1 MNKQTKRGV
10 VLFAIGAVLLCV
22 ALGIFLLQRWEDK
35 MAGQMSHSLL
45 QQLQL
50 NKPVIDMGEDTHN
63 TQQEQQSSI
72 SDGKMPAKEIL
83 GYSLCGSLRIDSVGI
98 HLPVLSDWDYDMLKV
113 APCRYQGGISD
124 GNLII
129 MGHNYKSHFTP
140 LHNIALG
147 ANVSFKNTVG
157 KVFSYRVAE
166 IVHLKRT
173 DGENLPSEYPLTIFT
188 CTPGG
193 LERIV
198 VRCELVK

>member
-10 VLFAIGAVLLCV
+10 LLFGIGAVLLCV
-22 ALGIFLLQRWEDK
+22 ALGIFMLQRWEDK

-45 QQLQL
+45 RQLNL
-50 NKPVIDMGEDTHN
+50 NKPVIDAQEDTQKP
-63 TQQEQQSSI
+63 QQDSQDSI
-72 SDGKMPAKEIL
+72 SDTKMPEKEVL

-98 HLPVLSDWDYDMLKV
+98 HLPVLSDWNYDMLKI
-113 APCRYQGGISD
+113 APCRYQGSISG

-129 MGHNYKSHFTP
+129 MGHNYQSHFTP
-140 LHNIALG
+140 LHDVEVG
-147 ANVSFKNTVG
+147 ATVMFKNTVG

-173 DGENLPSEYPLTIFT
+173 QGEELPSAYPLTIFT

-193 LERIV
+193 LERVV
-198 VRCELVK
+198 VRCEYVN